1 MLPYSTRRTVMKASR
16 VLRVL
21 AVTAASALAISGLA
35 GVAGAPANAAT
46 KSTLV
51 IQIPNA
57 VTSLNSSTSDG
68 NTTYNS
74 YVSYLTNSGFLY
86 YDSDPKLVKNTTL
99 GTMAV
104 VVNKPKDFQIK
115 YTVKPGRLWSDGTP
129 IDGTDLLLSHIL
141 SDDKYSK
148 AAGLGDPSAAAPAFD
163 SVNYGGT
170 YGEHVVGLPVL
181 SADKMSVTVKF
192 DKPLADWELLAPGVN
207 PVHAL
212 ELMVDGKKKLGT
224 AAENKAAKAKFVAD
238 FTKKTTSRLKKMGE
252 IWSKSYNL
260 NNIDS
265 STNPLLL
272 VSNGGYIVKS
282 AVADQSITLVQNPKY
297 NSGPALSK
305 TNPVKTVVL
314 KTITSDTAAVT
325 ALRNGDIDIYF
336 NTNPTAAGKALLD
349 QVPNVNVISKSAA
362 SYSHFDLRVGAANGG
377 TDPYTGPFFGNSAK
391 AKDIRHA
398 FLLALPRQQMAA
410 KGVQPADFGVM
421 DTQFAFKGST
431 EYNTLVKSNGNAEY
445 SAGTQAERTAKAL
458 ALVQKYYPTASES
471 KAVIPVKILFA
482 NSSALR
488 VTLAKL
494 VQAEAKKAGF
504 DVDATGVLAWSD
516 NLTNVAYDATM
527 YGFSLN
533 SLSQANSTAIYKSD
547 GGNNN
552 WGWSN
557 STIDKLASELEGGPL
572 TAKEVTAKRLA
583 IDKIVHDNYWGLPL
597 YQGITV
603 TAAVK
608 SLKNLKAAPLSP
620 NFFWNY
626 WEWRF

>member
-1 MLPYSTRRTVMKASR
+1 MKASR
-16 VLRVL
+16 VLRVI

-74 YVSYLTNSGFLY
+74 YVGYLTNTGFIY

-129 IDGTDLLLSHIL
+129 IDGTDLLLSHITN
-141 SDDKYSK
+141 DDKYSK
-148 AAGLGDPSAAAPAFD
+148 AAGLGDPAEAAPAFD

-170 YGEHVVGLPVL
+170 YGEHVVGLPTL
-181 SADKMSVTVKF
+181 SADKMSITVKF

-238 FTKKTTSRLKKMGE
+238 FTKKNTTRLKKMGE
-252 IWSKSYNL
+252 IWSKGYNL

-265 STNPLLL
+265 TTNPLLL

-282 AVADQSITLVQNPKY
+282 AVADQSMTFVTNPKY

-305 TNPVKTVVL
+305 TNPVKTIVL

-349 QVPNVNVISKSAA
+349 QVENVNVISKSAA

-377 TDPYTGPFFGNSAK
+377 NDPYTGPFFGNSAK

-398 FLLALPRQQMAA
+398 FLLALPREQMSA
-410 KGVQPADFGVM
+410 KGVQPVDFGVM

-445 SAGTQAERTAKAL
+445 TAGTQADRTAKAL
-458 ALVQKYYPTASES
+458 ALVQKYYPTASGE
-471 KAVIPVKILFA
+471 KAVIPVKLLFA
-482 NSSALR
+482 NTSALR
-488 VTLAKL
+488 VSLAKL

-504 DVDATGVLAWSD
+504 DVDVAGEVAWSD
-516 NLTNVAYDATM
+516 NLKNVKYDATM

-533 SLSQANSTAIYKSD
+533 AISQSNSTATYKSD

-557 STIDKLASELEGGPL
+557 STIDQLAGELEGGPL
-572 TAKEVTAKRLA
+572 SPAVVTQKRLA

-620 NFFWNY
+620 NFFWNF
-626 WEWRF
+626 WEWHF